1 MPVLLGDASEDTI
14 EEFPRLRPCRFG
26 MREIITPEH
35 VVHTDDVAESEAVV
49 VLHELDE
56 HVAAPV
62 VTGKQAVSGLPRP
75 DSRPL
80 PIREVHLFEPVGD
93 PRGLVL
99 DGPDFQAWIALKDTG
114 E

>member
-1 MPVLLGDASEDTI
+1 
-14 EEFPRLRPCRFG
+14 
-26 MREIITPEH
+26 MREIITPKH
-35 VVHTDDVAESEAVV
+35 VVHADDVAKSEAVV
-49 VLHELDE
+49 VLHELYE

-80 PIREVHLFEPVGD
+80 PICEVHLFEPVRD

-99 DGPDFQAWIALKDTG
+99 DGPDLHAWIALEDASEDHRRERVANPVVTIG
-114 E
+114 QASGGQLI